1 MLNFH
6 KPSMAHILI
15 IDDDLLICQ
24 LLRRILEQLGH
35 RVTDA
40 QDGRKGLNAFQADP
54 ADLVITDL
62 IMPGMEGI
70 ETIMEMKRRFPGT
83 KIIAMSGGGVGSGS
97 DYLQMAR
104 KFGALQIIT
113 KPFSVEMLTKLVTEV
128 LAGSPAGTAGS
139 TSRA

>member
-1 MLNFH
+1 M
-6 KPSMAHILI
+6 SHILI
-15 IDDDLLICQ
+15 IDDDVLICQ
-24 LLRRILEQLGH
+24 LLRRILEQMGH

-54 ADLVITDL
+54 AELVITDL

-104 KFGALQIIT
+104 KFGAHQILN
-113 KPFSVEMLTKLVTEV
+113 KPFSVQMLTDLVSTMLV
-128 LAGSPAGTAGS
+128 GTPAS
-139 TSRA
+139 

>member
-1 MLNFH
+1 MVLIRSQ
-6 KPSMAHILI
+6 PRMSHILI
-15 IDDDLLICQ
+15 IDDDVLICQ
-24 LLRRILEQLGH
+24 LLRRILEQMGH

-54 ADLVITDL
+54 AELVITDL

-104 KFGALQIIT
+104 KFGAHQILN
-113 KPFSVEMLTKLVTEV
+113 KPFSVQMLTDLVSTMLV
-128 LAGSPAGTAGS
+128 GTPAS
-139 TSRA
+139 

>member
-1 MLNFH
+1 MVLIH
-6 KPSMAHILI
+6 SQPRMSHILI
-15 IDDDLLICQ
+15 IDDDILICQ

-104 KFGALQIIT
+104 KFGAHQILN
-113 KPFSVEMLTKLVTEV
+113 KPFSVQMLTDLVSTMLV
-128 LAGSPAGTAGS
+128 GTPAS
-139 TSRA
+139 

>member
-1 MLNFH
+1 M
-6 KPSMAHILI
+6 SHILI
-15 IDDDLLICQ
+15 IDDDILICQ

-83 KIIAMSGGGVGSGS
+83 KIIAMSGGGVGSGQS
-97 DYLQMAR
+97 RWVRAR
-104 KFGALQIIT
+104 
-113 KPFSVEMLTKLVTEV
+113 
-128 LAGSPAGTAGS
+128 
-139 TSRA
+139 R

>member
-1 MLNFH
+1 MVLIH
-6 KPSMAHILI
+6 SQPRMSHILI
-15 IDDDLLICQ
+15 IDDDILICQ

-54 ADLVITDL
+54 AELVITDL

-104 KFGALQIIT
+104 KFGAHQILN
-113 KPFSVEMLTKLVTEV
+113 KPFSVPMLTDLVTTV
-128 LAGSPAGTAGS
+128 LAGTPAS
-139 TSRA
+139 

>member
-1 MLNFH
+1 
-6 KPSMAHILI
+6 MAHILI
-15 IDDDLLICQ
+15 IDDDVLICQ

-40 QDGRKGLNAFQADP
+40 QEGRKGLNAFQADP

-70 ETIMEMKRRFPGT
+70 ETILEMKRRFPGT

-104 KFGALQIIT
+104 KFGAHQILN
-113 KPFSVEMLTKLVTEV
+113 KPFSVQMLTDLVSTMLV
-128 LAGSPAGTAGS
+128 GTPAS
-139 TSRA
+139 

>member
-1 MLNFH
+1 
-6 KPSMAHILI
+6 MAHILI
-15 IDDDLLICQ
+15 IDDDVLICQ

-40 QDGRKGLNAFQADP
+40 QDGRKGLYAFQADP
-54 ADLVITDL
+54 AELVITDL

-83 KIIAMSGGGVGSGS
+83 KIIAMSGGGVGRGS

-104 KFGALQIIT
+104 KFGAHQILN
-113 KPFSVEMLTKLVTEV
+113 KPFSVENLSKLVTEV
-128 LAGSPAGTAGS
+128 LAVSPAS
-139 TSRA
+139 